1 MYVFATAA
9 EMAMFG
15 MVILDNIM
23 DETTPSD
30 VMALMRPTADCASA
44 IDT

>member
-1 MYVFATAA
+1 MCVFATAA

-15 MVILDNIM
+15 MVILDNIIT
-23 DETTPSD
+23 ETTPSD
-30 VMALMRPTADCASA
+30 VMDLMRTTADCASV